1 MHNTVTA
8 CQSRV
13 ADEQRQAETK
23 ALGRAVATE
32 NVREEYLWEMDYKK
46 GAKSDFFNRYV

>member
-1 MHNTVTA
+1 VQLLHIRVTA

-23 ALGRAVATE
+23 ALGRATTTE
-32 NVREEYLWEMDYKK
+32 NMREEYLWGMDYKK
-46 GAKSDFFNRYV
+46 GAKSDFF